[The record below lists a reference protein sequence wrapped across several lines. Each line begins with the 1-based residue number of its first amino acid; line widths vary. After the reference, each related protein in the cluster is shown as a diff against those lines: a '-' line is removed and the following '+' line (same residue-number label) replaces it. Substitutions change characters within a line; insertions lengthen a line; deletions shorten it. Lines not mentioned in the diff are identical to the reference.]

1 MLRRAATH
9 SNNKDAVVTTAE
21 ICQSIRQAYEQGRY
35 VSACDVGRE
44 AWGALSA
51 WPGVEAQVLALRLAA
66 NLGAPR
72 LADWLARAAHRSEPA
87 HAEARYYEA
96 RRIGR
101 RRGPYEGLRW
111 MRRSGELPPNAA
123 SDIVASW
130 YTLWGEFASIVR
142 DFETAEIW
150 FQRAEEAD
158 PGNPW
163 VKVCRASSRE
173 REDRYDEAEQL
184 AREALA
190 IRPHYRPAVQMLGQ
204 LLTVLGRDEESI
216 EFLKSAASEMEC
228 FSLHAQLVGMLVEL
242 KRYAEARESLD
253 QVEKLAVL
261 AEKPLPQWIAGNR
274 GEIAYFLGEI
284 DESIRWSRLSDSK
297 FWKTI
302 ADRLENPEFA
312 QRKSV
317 TLAVGFVRQHHVTC
331 APATL
336 SALSR
341 FWGMPADHLQVADE
355 ICYNGTSSYS
365 ERKWAREHG
374 WEAREFSVTEE
385 SAQAL
390 IDRGIPFTFTTVD
403 PGNSHLQAVIGYDG
417 RRGTLVI
424 RDPYWRSTGEAL
436 ATQLLERY
444 RATGP
449 RGMAMAPA
457 NQAHLLDAVELP
469 DVNLWNRLHV
479 IDEAL
484 IEHRREDARREF
496 ATMSA
501 ESPEHRLVSEA
512 RRRLAI
518 YDGNAA
524 EQLAAVEQLAREFPD
539 DQRLELERL
548 SLLRNQT
555 RREDRLTTYER
566 LCAKKES
573 HPIFWQQYAQ
583 ELRADD
589 RRWEDARSLLRRAIA
604 RWPSEGANYMTL
616 AYLYWDRRRY
626 DEALELHRIAACLG
640 DKDEQ
645 LVMAYFS
652 AADWFKQTDVAFAM
666 LKDRFARFG
675 RKSSDPART
684 LSSAYTQLDRYGEAL
699 EVVEEALRLRPDD
712 GELMLY
718 AADLYSASSLEYLPR
733 TRELVESARG
743 KVPRAQW
750 LRTAARLATSED
762 RFQDALALWRE
773 VVELAP
779 LAVDAHTAVARL
791 LFSLAGDAA
800 AQRHLAETCER
811 FPHHIPLH
819 ELWVEWIRDE
829 PAEVREPIVRKLIE
843 AGADNAWA
851 HRELGFLLGGQR
863 RFDEAWRE
871 CEIAGRLEP
880 NNPSQFLLQARL
892 LRAGD
897 KLAEAKTVLRAAL
910 ESSIDNDA
918 ALAAWME
925 LCETIAERRE
935 VLSFVQT
942 QLEKQVIYGDGLLAF
957 REHAAT
963 TLDADELLERLRAA
977 RRHRPDLWHAWSAL
991 LVHLLDCN
999 RLDEAWETAC
1009 EATERFP
1016 LLPRLWLDRADV
1028 CRARLDWS
1036 GELEAVENAHR
1047 ISPTWGTTVRRL
1059 GESLNQRGEYG
1070 RASELLGA
1078 AVARQPNDGA
1088 TRTLYAETQWRLG
1101 QQSDSPDSS
1110 ILSEALETVRT
1121 VVKLDPGQT
1130 RAWDLL
1136 QQWSD
1141 ELECPE
1147 VPRATARALTESR
1160 PGDARSWLVLA
1171 RILDQRAEVEERL
1184 AAYAKASELSP
1195 RNVEAYDL
1203 KAETLAALGRYDEA
1217 LEALR
1222 PAAFGEHPPLS
1233 LLGRAAWVLAERGDF
1248 ELAIERMRAVLS
1260 EEPFYFWGWSR
1271 LADWCQVV
1279 DDLDGYLEASQWL
1292 VKLSPQYEVSLGYL
1306 GEALL
1311 LKNRRAEALEVFER
1325 AFELNPRYEFAG
1337 IHLFDM
1343 HFADREEAPAGSP
1356 EREAALARAREV
1368 HDRLVKFLDGNLV
1381 DARMVQL
1388 AACEGRKGDALA
1400 ALRRIVACPDRQPTP
1415 LNLSLQAVRESGW
1428 LNEAREIL
1436 ETSVFE
1442 GTPSAH
1448 VIKKWVELRWQPAR
1462 LPMEEPLR
1470 KLMERARSEVTSR
1483 AETASEETA
1492 SEETASEET
1501 ASEETAS
1508 EKAARLEAQE
1518 QAQEL
1523 TRIAFRSYL
1532 EVLVEGKQAADLRD
1546 FLTRNDAWLRPEPTF
1561 WGLGGWAWTSL
1572 RDYQEAARWMHDW
1585 RTRLDALP
1593 WAHVNAVEGLRNTG
1607 REQEGAECG
1616 RLALT
1621 LPESNGLH
1629 LHHLWLAS
1637 DAALAGDTKAARR
1650 SLETMH
1656 ETAAGEPLDKDYEFL
1671 RVMVECL
1678 VDMQDAAPAQREAMY
1693 RHCHT
1698 RLATAR
1704 ITYTPFDQEPARQK
1718 IFRRT
1723 HVLLASLRGGWQGL
1737 FQSLLWRIKR
1747 L

>member
-1 MLRRAATH
+1 MLRRAAKH
-9 SNNKDAVVTTAE
+9 SSNKDAVVTSAE
-21 ICQSIRQAYEQGRY
+21 ICQSIRHAYEQGRY
-35 VSACDVGRE
+35 VSAYHLGRE
-44 AWGALSA
+44 AWGVLSA
-51 WPGVEAQVLALRLAA
+51 WPGIEARVLALRLAA

-72 LADWLARAAHRSEPA
+72 QSDWLTRAAHRTDPQY
-87 HAEARYYEA
+87 AEARYYEA

-111 MRRSGELPPNAA
+111 LRRSGELPAGTAP
-123 SDIVASW
+123 DIVASW
-130 YTLWGEFASIVR
+130 WTLWGEFASNVR
-142 DFETAEIW
+142 DFETAETW

-163 VKVCRASSRE
+163 VKVCRANSRE
-173 REDRYDEAEQL
+173 REDRYDDAEQL
-184 AREALA
+184 AREALDL
-190 IRPHYRPAVQMLGQ
+190 RPGYRPAVQMLGQ
-204 LLTVLGRDEESI
+204 LLMVLGRDEEAV
-216 EFLKSAASEMEC
+216 EFLKKSASAMEC
-228 FSLHAQLVGMLVEL
+228 FALHAQRVALLVEL
-242 KRYAEARESLD
+242 KRYVEAREALD
-253 QVEKLAVL
+253 QVEQLAVL

-284 DESIRWSRLSDSK
+284 DESIRCSRLSDSK

-302 ADRLENPEFA
+302 ADRLENPEFTE
-312 QRKSV
+312 RKSV
-317 TLAVGFVRQHHVTC
+317 TLAVGFVRQHHTTC

-341 FWGMPADHLQVADE
+341 YWGMSADHLQVADE

-365 ERKWAREHG
+365 ERKWARQHG

-403 PGNSHLQAVIGYDG
+403 PGNSHLQALIGYDG

-436 ATQLLERY
+436 AAQLLDRY

-449 RGMAMAPA
+449 RGMAMTPVDKVE
-457 NQAHLLDAVELP
+457 LFKDLELP
-469 DVNLWNRLHV
+469 DARLWDRLHV
-479 IDEAL
+479 LDEAL

-496 ATMSA
+496 AAMSEEA
-501 ESPEHRLVSEA
+501 PGHRLVSEA

-555 RREDRLTTYER
+555 RRDDRLATYER

-589 RRWEDARSLLRRAIA
+589 RRWDDARSLLRRAIA
-604 RWPSEGANYMTL
+604 RWPSEGSNYMTL

-626 DEALELHRIAACLG
+626 EEALELHRIAACLG

-652 AADWFKQTDVAFAM
+652 AADWFKQTDAAFAM
-666 LKDRFARFG
+666 LRDRFARFG

-718 AADLYSASSLEYLPR
+718 AADLYSASSLEYLAR

-743 KVPRAQW
+743 KVPRALW
-750 LRTAARLATSED
+750 LRSAARLAASED

-773 VVELAP
+773 AIELAP

-791 LFSLAGDAA
+791 LFSLEGDAA

-819 ELWVEWIRDE
+819 ELWVEWIREE
-829 PAEVREPIVRKLIE
+829 PVEVREPIVRKLIE

-851 HRELGFLLGGQR
+851 HRELGFLLGSQR
-863 RFDEAWRE
+863 RYDEAWRE

-880 NNPSQFLLQARL
+880 NNPSQFLLHARL
-892 LRAGD
+892 LRAAD
-897 KLAEAKTVLRAAL
+897 RFVEAKTVLRSAL
-910 ESSIDNDA
+910 EASIDNDA

-925 LCETIAERRE
+925 LCETITERRE
-935 VLSFVQT
+935 ALGFIQT

-963 TLDADELLERLRAA
+963 TLEADELLERLRDA
-977 RRHRPDLWHAWSAL
+977 RQHRPDLWHAWSAL
-991 LVHLLDCN
+991 ILQLLDCN
-999 RLDEAWETAC
+999 RLDEAWEAAR

-1028 CRARLDWS
+1028 CRARLDWN

-1047 ISPTWGTTVRRL
+1047 INPSWGATVRRL
-1059 GESLNQRGEYG
+1059 GESLNQRGEYD
-1070 RASELLGA
+1070 RALELLGA

-1088 TRTLYAETQWRLG
+1088 TRTLFAETQWRKG
-1101 QQSDSPDSS
+1101 QRAATLKPD
-1110 ILSEALETVRT
+1110 ALESVRA
-1121 VVKLDPGQT
+1121 VVKLDPGHT

-1136 QQWSD
+1136 QQWSE
-1141 ELECPE
+1141 ELGCPE
-1147 VPRATARALTESR
+1147 APRTTARELTESR

-1171 RILDQRAEVEERL
+1171 RILDQRNEVEERL
-1184 AAYAKASELSP
+1184 AAYEKASELNP

-1203 KAETLAALGRYDEA
+1203 KAETLAMLGRYDEA
-1217 LEALR
+1217 LETLR
-1222 PAAFGEHPPLS
+1222 PKAFGEFPPLS
-1233 LLGRAAWVLAERGDF
+1233 LLGRAAWVWAERGDY
-1248 ELAIERMRAVLS
+1248 ELAIERMREVLR
-1260 EEPFYFWGWSR
+1260 EEPYYFWGWSR

-1279 DDLDGYLEASQWL
+1279 EDLDGYLDASQWL

-1311 LKNRRAEALEVFER
+1311 LKDRRAEAREAFER

-1343 HFADREEAPAGSP
+1343 HYADQKALSAGSP
-1356 EREAALARAREV
+1356 EWEAARTRTREV
-1368 HDRLVKFLDGNLV
+1368 YDRLVKFIDGNLV
-1381 DARMVQL
+1381 DARVVQL
-1388 AACEGRKGDALA
+1388 AAYEGRQDDALTA
-1400 ALRRIVACPDRQPTP
+1400 FRRIVAAPDRQLTP
-1415 LNLSLQAVRESGW
+1415 LDLSLQALREADW
-1428 LNEAREIL
+1428 LKQAREVL
-1436 ETSVFE
+1436 ETRVFD
-1442 GTPSAH
+1442 GTPSVH
-1448 VIKKWVELRWQPAR
+1448 VIKKWVEACWHPAR
-1462 LPMEEPLR
+1462 MPLDEPLR
-1470 KLMERARSEVTSR
+1470 QLLERVKTAGQERVGAGEATQEDVEQVARED
-1483 AETASEETA
+1483 AP
-1492 SEETASEET
+1492 
-1501 ASEETAS
+1501 
-1508 EKAARLEAQE
+1508 QE
-1518 QAQEL
+1518 QARQEQA
-1523 TRIAFRSYL
+1523 REAAREEAREVARVAFRSYL
-1532 EVLVEGKQAADLRD
+1532 EVLVDGQHSADLRD
-1546 FLTRNDAWLRPEPTF
+1546 FLNRNDSWLRPEPTF

-1572 RDYQEAARWMHDW
+1572 RNYEEAARWMHDW
-1585 RTRLDALP
+1585 RLRVDALP

-1607 REQEGAECG
+1607 REREGAECG
-1616 RLALT
+1616 RMALT

-1637 DAALAGDTKAARR
+1637 DAALAGDAAAARR
-1650 SLETMH
+1650 GLEAMH
-1656 ETAAGEPLDKDYEFL
+1656 DTAQGEPLDKDYEFL

-1678 VDMQDAAPAQREAMY
+1678 VDMREAAPAEREKMY
-1693 RHCHT
+1693 RHCRT
-1698 RLATAR
+1698 RLETALHA
-1704 ITYTPFDQEPARQK
+1704 YAPFPQEPARQR

-1723 HVLLASLRGGWQGL
+1723 QILLASLRGGWSGL
-1737 FQSLLWRIKR
+1737 FQSWLWRFKR